1 MLTRQLY
8 SNATELINGCLEKS
22 PGPVDHWAQV
32 VPAQHRSQPGVD
44 TSSFDL
50 AVKDISSQESLC
62 LSDNLRVSWHHCP
75 VIIYFVQFCQ
85 LSNILTGDIL
95 YFISFIY
102 LFYLLIFTAFEISRH
117 LKGHQMA
124 TKLFGISTSTLGTE
138 QALGT
143 LHLDL
148 FPRPCF
154 LPNPHSH
161 DYGNSLSPSSS
172 DFSLGCWS

>member
-62 LSDNLRVSWHHCP
+62 LGDNLRVSWHHCP
-75 VIIYFVQFCQ
+75 VIIYFVQLCQ
-85 LSNILTGDIL
+85 LSNILTGIFHFIHLFVLPTYFYSLWDIQTPQGTPDGNQVVWDKHIHFGDRTGTGKSPL
-95 YFISFIY
+95 GSVSSP
-102 LFYLLIFTAFEISRH
+102 LL
-117 LKGHQMA
+117 
-124 TKLFGISTSTLGTE
+124 
-138 QALGT
+138 
-143 LHLDL
+143 
-148 FPRPCF
+148 
-154 LPNPHSH
+154 
-161 DYGNSLSPSSS
+161 PS
-172 DFSLGCWS
+172 